1 MSSSHAPAKIRILN
15 PQAVAQCLPLP
26 ACIELMRSAFRQV
39 SEGRTAQPIR
49 AMVKTRD
56 QSGFMGWMPGYVDD
70 PKRLGIKTVTIFPN
84 VRDIKSHQG
93 LVQLFDGETGAL
105 LGAMDASEITG
116 IRTAAATAAATDA
129 LARKDAKT
137 LSIFGLGE
145 QASTH
150 LKALALVRKFE
161 RCLVWGRDA
170 AKTRAF
176 IQEHQG
182 GCAFPLEAVSSPEAA
197 AGSDV
202 LCTVSAAPDPF
213 FKGAWLKPGQHINVV
228 GSSIPSTAEVDHD
241 TVARSRVFVDFRDS
255 ALALAGEL
263 RRAFEAGVVTPDH
276 IAGEVG
282 EVLIGKVPGRRS
294 PEDITMFKSLG
305 MVSEDVLSADFILR
319 EAERTGAGVVID
331 W

>member
-1 MSSSHAPAKIRILN
+1 MTAHAPTKVRFLN
-15 PQAVAQCLPLP
+15 PKAVVDCLPMG
-26 ACIELMRSAFRQV
+26 ACIELMRKAFMQV

-70 PKRLGIKTVTIFPN
+70 PKRFGIKTVTIFPQ
-84 VRDIKSHQG
+84 VREIKSHQG
-93 LVQLFDGETGAL
+93 LVLLFDANNGAL
-105 LGAMDASEITG
+105 LAAVDAAEITG
-116 IRTAAATAAATDA
+116 IRTAAASAAATDA
-129 LARKDAKT
+129 LAREDAKT

-150 LKALALVRKFE
+150 LKSMALVRSFE

-170 AKTRAF
+170 AKTQAF
-176 IQEHQG
+176 VDAHRG
-182 GCAFPLEAVSSPEAA
+182 DCPFLLEAVSTPEAA

-202 LCTVSAAPDPF
+202 LCTVSAAPEPF

-241 TVARSRVFVDFRDS
+241 TVARSRVFVDYKDS
-255 ALALAGEL
+255 ALLLAGEL
-263 RRAFEAGVVTPDH
+263 RRAFEAGVATPDH

-282 EVLIGKVPGRRS
+282 DALLGKVPGRRG
-294 PEDITMFKSLG
+294 PQDITLFKSLG
-305 MVSEDVLSADFILR
+305 MAAEDILSADYILA
-319 EAERTGAGVVID
+319 EAERTNAGVVVD